1 MPRKGYHRRDR
12 GYFDIKTPRD
22 PAARR
27 SLFTV
32 VNLKLQ
38 RRVRQ
43 AQADLDAAVPGVK
56 DMVLLP
62 DLACLGKMPA
72 AFSPVLT
79 GAIQG
84 IRDNDPSTGLFQHYL
99 ASMNDRA
106 RTPAIPVVTATELIL
121 LSSRFP
127 NFAVRSC
134 LVKPKEVATDLGLIL
149 TVDRDGIVRGGT
161 TKIIAPLFL
170 RMIGICAWINQ
181 NLAPTN
187 GQRERQR
194 IGVPSRSYG
203 QVAER
208 PRVGNH
214 AQLARRL
221 ELASQYVIP
230 PPAKFPA
237 HRQLG
242 DIPLNVGGCLAGT

>member
-1 MPRKGYHRRDR
+1 MHRKGYHRRDR

-72 AFSPVLT
+72 AFSPVLS

-84 IRDNDPSTGLFQHYL
+84 IRDNDPATGLFQHYL
-99 ASMNDRA
+99 ASMNDRVDK
-106 RTPAIPVVTATELIL
+106 PAIPIVTANEAIL

-127 NFAVRSC
+127 NFA
-134 LVKPKEVATDLGLIL
+134 
-149 TVDRDGIVRGGT
+149 
-161 TKIIAPLFL
+161 
-170 RMIGICAWINQ
+170 
-181 NLAPTN
+181 
-187 GQRERQR
+187 
-194 IGVPSRSYG
+194 
-203 QVAER
+203 
-208 PRVGNH
+208 
-214 AQLARRL
+214 AR
-221 ELASQYVIP
+221 
-230 PPAKFPA
+230 
-237 HRQLG
+237 
-242 DIPLNVGGCLAGT
+242 GCLAQPKKVTTNLGLV